1 MSNSTVS
8 NSGYSKHL
16 EFYTYTVTFLVEDC
30 LFRITRGP
38 LEAESTVFRDM
49 FLLPQGDPETI
60 EGQSD
65 ACPVILQGVSKNE
78 FESLLRAL
86 MYRQHGANRGSDL
99 DHEQWISVLKLSTM
113 WDFHGLRNA
122 AVSHPDTPPQPL
134 DPIDKLE
141 LALQYDIREWLL
153 PALLALARR
162 SAPIS
167 VEEGRRIGFEN
178 ALKLA
183 SVREKLQL
191 GTVEETVRPRRRD
204 GGMAPAYE
212 YSTPSRC
219 LVLGDRDKE
228 AEKLDYT
235 PFIRKAFDL

>member
-1 MSNSTVS
+1 MSDNTAS

-16 EFYTYTVTFLVEDC
+16 EFYIHTVTFLVEDC
-30 LFRITRGP
+30 LFRIAKEP

-49 FLLPQGDPETI
+49 FLLPQGDPETV

-65 ACPVILQGVSKNE
+65 TSPVILRGITKKD

-86 MYRQHGANRGSDL
+86 MYRQHGTNRGPEL
-99 DHEQWISVLKLSTM
+99 DHDQWISVLKLSTM

-122 AVSHPDTPPQPL
+122 AIQHLDVSSQSL
-134 DPIDKLE
+134 NPIDKVE

-183 SVREKLQL
+183 SVREKLKL
-191 GTVEETVRPRRRD
+191 RTVEEKIDLHRRRS
-204 GGMAPAYE
+204 GEVTRTYE
-212 YSTPSRC
+212 YNTRC

-235 PFIRKAFDL
+235 PFICKIFDL

>member
-1 MSNSTVS
+1 MSDST
-8 NSGYSKHL
+8 SGYTKHP
-16 EFYTYTVTFLVEDC
+16 EFYTHTVTFLAEDC
-30 LFRITRGP
+30 LFRINKEP
-38 LEAESTVFRDM
+38 LEAESTVFKDM

-65 ACPVILQGVSKNE
+65 TLPVILQGISKKD

-86 MYRQHGANRGSDL
+86 MYRQHGTAKGSVL
-99 DHEQWISVLKLSTM
+99 DHDQWISVLKLSTM

-122 AVSHPDTPPQPL
+122 AIKHLDTPPQSL
-134 DPIDKLE
+134 DPIDKVE

-167 VEEGRRIGFEN
+167 VDEGRRIGFEN

-191 GTVEETVRPRRRD
+191 GTVEETVDLPRRRG
-204 GGMAPAYE
+204 GGMAPTFE
-212 YSTPSRC
+212 YSTRF

-235 PFIRKAFDL
+235 PFIRKVFDL